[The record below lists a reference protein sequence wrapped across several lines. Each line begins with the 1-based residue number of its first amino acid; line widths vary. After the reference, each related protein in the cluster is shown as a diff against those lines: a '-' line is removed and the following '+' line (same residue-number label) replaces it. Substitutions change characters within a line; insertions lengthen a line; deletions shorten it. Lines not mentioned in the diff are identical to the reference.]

1 MDVPLWLWFAVV
13 GAITVALLLD
23 LLVFHRDAHEVSGR
37 EAAIT
42 SGAWIALGLAF
53 GAGVWIVAGPTH
65 GGEWFAGYAIEKALA
80 TDNIFVFAV
89 ILGAFAIPREQQHR
103 LLFFGVLGALLL
115 RGAFIAAGAA
125 LLDTFSWV
133 LYLFG
138 AFLVFTGVR
147 LARGND
153 HEVHPERNVLL
164 RVLRTRLRLGAW
176 GAALV
181 AIETTDVVFAAD
193 SIPAVFAVT
202 DEPFIVFTSNA
213 FAILGLR
220 ALYFLLADA
229 VQRFEHLDKGLAAVL
244 VFVGVK
250 LLVADIVHVPI
261 AVSLAVIVVLI
272 GGAIVASQVTARS
285 TRSEPVALTSANRP
299 ESRARQ

>member
-1 MDVPLWLWFAVV
+1 MDVPLWLWFAVI
-13 GAITVALLLD
+13 GGIAVALLLD

-42 SGAWIALGLAF
+42 SAAWVALGLAF

-138 AFLVFTGVR
+138 AFLVFTGIR

-153 HEVHPERNVLL
+153 HQVDPQRNVLL
-164 RVLRTRLRLGAW
+164 RLLRTRLRLGAW

-229 VQRFEHLDKGLAAVL
+229 VQRFEHLDLGLAAVL
-244 VFVGVK
+244 VFVGAK
-250 LLVADIVHVPI
+250 LLLVDVVHVPI
-261 AVSLAVIVVLI
+261 AVSLAIIVMLI
-272 GGAIVASQVTARS
+272 GAAIVASQLSARS
-285 TRSEPVALTSANRP
+285 TRNEPVAPTSANRP
-299 ESRARQ
+299 ESSARQ